1 MFLLQYRQEDGLLDF
16 ENILLCPIET
26 NMQTNKDILN
36 KLSQHA
42 KKLRKTFSV
51 HRIGLFGSY
60 VHGSADQDS
69 DVDILV
75 ELDDPSFDHY
85 MDLKFYLENL
95 FGTSVDLV
103 LADTIKPRLQPIITR
118 EVVYAKGL

>member
-1 MFLLQYRQEDGLLDF
+1 
-16 ENILLCPIET
+16 
-26 NMQTNKDILN
+26 
-36 KLSQHA
+36 
-42 KKLRKTFSV
+42 
-51 HRIGLFGSY
+51 
-60 VHGSADQDS
+60 
-69 DVDILV
+69 